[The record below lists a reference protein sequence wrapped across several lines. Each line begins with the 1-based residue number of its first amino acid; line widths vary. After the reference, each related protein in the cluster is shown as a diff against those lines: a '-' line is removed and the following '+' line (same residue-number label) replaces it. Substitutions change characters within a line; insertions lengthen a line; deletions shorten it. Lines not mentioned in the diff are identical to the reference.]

1 MAEIIPY
8 LPRYYKVPKRLA
20 DVPSAWG
27 PNESLLMDLIE
38 RFQIPTHTALEF
50 GVDYGYSVS
59 ALANFFE
66 VVIGVD
72 HFHSDSQTGYRE
84 NLYEQ
89 TSNALK
95 DFQNVQLIQQDF
107 QQYIAENDK
116 HYDLIHI
123 DIFHDYFTTCKAAR
137 WAVDHANIIL
147 FHDTE
152 SYPEVKRAVSTI
164 ADEAR
169 VTFYNYPVHCGL
181 GILLNKQ
188 HK

>member
-8 LPRYYKVPKRLA
+8 TPRFYKVPKHLA

-38 RFQIPTHTALEF
+38 RFNVPTHTALEF
-50 GVDYGYSVS
+50 GVDYGYSAS

-72 HFHSDSQTGYRE
+72 HFNSDSQTGYRE

-89 TSNALK
+89 ASNTLK
-95 DFQNVQLIQQDF
+95 DFPNIHLVCQDY
-107 QQYIAENDK
+107 QQYIADNDQN
-116 HYDLIHI
+116 YDLIHI
-123 DIFHDYFTTCKAAR
+123 DIFHDYSNTCKAGR
-137 WAVDHANIIL
+137 WAVNHAHIIL

-164 ADEAR
+164 ADESDM
-169 VTFYNYPVHCGL
+169 TFYNFPVSCGL
-181 GILLNKQ
+181 GILVRKHN
-188 HK
+188 